1 MYQTEIFN
9 APSELER
16 LLWTIDKGTENYYRR
31 EGLEDFGCVTMKSQ
45 HKANNTLMIPATH
58 YQLIGG
64 QFIPCWQRLIP
75 LRPEN
80 HVKND

>member
-31 EGLEDFGCVTMKSQ
+31 EGSEDFGCVTMKFTGFPPQGSVV
-45 HKANNTLMIPATH
+45 
-58 YQLIGG
+58 
-64 QFIPCWQRLIP
+64 F
-75 LRPEN
+75 E
-80 HVKND
+80 